1 MYPPGIMSPPIG
13 LPEEQKKKKKK
24 RVFRGRKLLNGVLS
38 KGGRSSLG
46 GGGTMSTSSLSMEDG
61 YSYGDDDYDESVYS
75 VAETQA

>member
-1 MYPPGIMSPPIG
+1 MYPPGMMPPPMG
-13 LPEEQKKKKKK
+13 LPEEQKKKKK

-46 GGGTMSTSSLSMEDG
+46 GVGTMSTSSLSMEDG

-75 VAETQA
+75 VAETEA